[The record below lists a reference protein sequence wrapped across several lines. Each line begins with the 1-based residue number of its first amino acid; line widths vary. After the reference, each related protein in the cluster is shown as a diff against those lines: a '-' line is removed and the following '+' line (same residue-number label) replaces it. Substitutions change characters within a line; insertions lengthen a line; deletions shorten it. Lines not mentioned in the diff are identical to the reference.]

1 MGTSS
6 REGALRL
13 MRGFQLVGGV
23 QEEVGTSCR
32 LTRHGVGDRRTHTDN
47 GTLLVWENPK
57 EVSGML
63 QKMGGNE
70 AVLLAS
76 FKAVLAH
83 SLLNLHG

>member
-1 MGTSS
+1 MYLGNKHHPLQGLGTSS

-63 QKMGGNE
+63 
-70 AVLLAS
+70 
-76 FKAVLAH
+76 
-83 SLLNLHG
+83 